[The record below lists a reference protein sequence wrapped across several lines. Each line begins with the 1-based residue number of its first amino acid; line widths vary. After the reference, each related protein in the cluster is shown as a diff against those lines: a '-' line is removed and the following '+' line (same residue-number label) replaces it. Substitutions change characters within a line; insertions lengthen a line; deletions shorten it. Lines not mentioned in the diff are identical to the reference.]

1 MILRTAGG
9 KAKNGITPAICAT
22 SLKQWRVFAAQFSF
36 KIIQGFAGFSVV
48 HGLINSA
55 QVFGT
60 SFLWYSEK
68 TEIVLGE
75 SEAILT
81 DKAISAIATKLVL
94 TTQSQKYAVEIGNVQ
109 P

>member
-1 MILRTAGG
+1 MGSPLAMY
-9 KAKNGITPAICAT
+9 AA
-22 SLKQWRVFAAQFSF
+22 SLEQWRGICRPFSF

-48 HGLINSA
+48 HGLINPA

-60 SFLWYSEK
+60 SFLRYPEK
-68 TEIVLGE
+68 IGIVPGA

-94 TTQSQKYAVEIGNVQ
+94 TTQSQKYAVEIGNVR

>member
-1 MILRTAGG
+1 MNRY
-9 KAKNGITPAICAT
+9 
-22 SLKQWRVFAAQFSF
+22 RE
-36 KIIQGFAGFSVV
+36 GFAGFFVV
-48 HGLINSA
+48 HGLINLA

-75 SEAILT
+75 SEAIST
-81 DKAISAIATKLVL
+81 DRAISAIATKLVL
-94 TTQSQKYAVEIGNVQ
+94 TTQSQKYAVEIGNVR

>member
-1 MILRTAGG
+1 MAGYLPPLQLQ
-9 KAKNGITPAICAT
+9 NH
-22 SLKQWRVFAAQFSF
+22 S
-36 KIIQGFAGFSVV
+36 GFGGFSVV
-48 HGLINSA
+48 HGLINPA

-94 TTQSQKYAVEIGNVQ
+94 TTQSQKYAVEIGNVR

>member
-1 MILRTAGG
+1 MILRTAGC

-22 SLKQWRVFAAQFSF
+22 SLKQWRGICRPFSF
-36 KIIQGFAGFSVV
+36 KIIQGFGGFSVV
-48 HGLINSA
+48 HGLINPA

-94 TTQSQKYAVEIGNVQ
+94 TTQSQKYAVEIGNVR

>member
-1 MILRTAGG
+1 MGSRLPFVPPAWSNGG
-9 KAKNGITPAICAT
+9 
-22 SLKQWRVFAAQFSF
+22 VFAVQFSL
-36 KIIQGFAGFSVV
+36 KIIQGFAGFFGV
-48 HGLINSA
+48 HGLINPA

-68 TEIVLGE
+68 TELVPRE

-94 TTQSQKYAVEIGNVQ
+94 TTQSQKYAVEIGNV
-109 P
+109 

>member
-22 SLKQWRVFAAQFSF
+22 SLKQWRGICRPFSF
-36 KIIQGFAGFSVV
+36 KIIQDFGGFSVV
-48 HGLINSA
+48 HGLINPA

-60 SFLWYSEK
+60 SFLRYPEK
-68 TEIVLGE
+68 IGIVSGA

-94 TTQSQKYAVEIGNVQ
+94 TTQSQKYAVEIGNVR

>member
-22 SLKQWRVFAAQFSF
+22 SLKQWRGICRPFSF
-36 KIIQGFAGFSVV
+36 KIIQGFGGFSVV
-48 HGLINSA
+48 HGLINPA
-55 QVFGT
+55 QIFGT

-94 TTQSQKYAVEIGNVQ
+94 TTQSQKYAVEIGNVRS
-109 P
+109 